1 MSFAYNPITG
11 ELDLV
16 GASGGG
22 GGGETVIV
30 GTAQTVSGP
39 TIIPIITLNL
49 GAVAKAYQIRVEIIA
64 NATNRVA
71 VVGAFET
78 LTVYTDGTTATLV
91 EAVDTQQNYLN
102 FIKFSAYTSVSGNF
116 VKVNAFGISN
126 YNIDWKAILTY
137 LQVS

>member
-30 GTAQTVSGP
+30 GTAQTVSAP
-39 TIIPIITLNL
+39 TVIPIITLNL

-64 NATNRVA
+64 NATNRVG
-71 VVGAFET
+71 VMGAFET

-102 FIKFSAYTSVSGNF
+102 LTQFSAYTSVSGNF
-116 VKVNAFGISN
+116 VKVNAFGSPS
-126 YNIDWKAILTY
+126 YNIDWKAVLTY